1 MNMSKEKCNKNV
13 PKATQIINYPRK
25 VDWDLARDN
34 MHFGK
39 YGHEQLAK
47 LFVGKVVPKKK
58 TQCLYVNFQAVPKGN
73 LYLSLFNHPP
83 KEKLIPC
90 ISSIIPSALVN
101 FE

>member
-1 MNMSKEKCNKNV
+1 MNMSKKNAIKTYPRL
-13 PKATQIINYPRK
+13 PKPINYPRK

-58 TQCLYVNFQAVPKGN
+58 PNVMYVNFQGSTKGN
-73 LYLSLFNHPP
+73 LYLSLFNFILQ
-83 KEKLIPC
+83 KR
-90 ISSIIPSALVN
+90 N
-101 FE
+101 FCKFFFITKNLPHL